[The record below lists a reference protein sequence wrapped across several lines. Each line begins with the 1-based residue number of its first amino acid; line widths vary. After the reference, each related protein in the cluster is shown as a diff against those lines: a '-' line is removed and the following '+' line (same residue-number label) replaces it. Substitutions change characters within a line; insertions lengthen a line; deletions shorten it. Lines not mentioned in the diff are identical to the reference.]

1 MEKNNGQICSW
12 EYNYVAQYM
21 AWIWLTLEW
30 DWYTDLSAVVMK
42 YKVKMAWWF
51 CQTTIVDGNLIRH
64 DYMYRVTIYY
74 QLLSEIISNFHSGG
88 KCM

>member
-1 MEKNNGQICSW
+1 MGK
-12 EYNYVAQYM
+12 YVHGSIIMWLNIYM

-30 DWYTDLSAVVMK
+30 NWYTDLSAVVMK

-74 QLLSEIISNFHSGG
+74 
-88 KCM
+88 